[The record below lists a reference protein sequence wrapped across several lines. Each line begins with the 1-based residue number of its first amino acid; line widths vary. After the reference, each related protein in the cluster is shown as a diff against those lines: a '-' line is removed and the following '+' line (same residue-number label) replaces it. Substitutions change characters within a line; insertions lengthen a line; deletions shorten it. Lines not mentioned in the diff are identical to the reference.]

1 MSDSNPSGW
10 NTGVPQQGASPWG
23 QPSFQE
29 SGPVQPNPQQPG
41 QFYPQSGQQAAPST
55 GQQYQPYQPYQQYPA
70 DGQQA
75 ASPYQQFPAAD
86 QQSAVPYVQPGVSPY
101 GQPDASAAGKWSGL
115 AIAGFVL
122 GLVVVIISLFSGIVV
137 MAVLP
142 IALSARALVDIRRS
156 HKKGRAL
163 AIAGL
168 VLGGISA
175 ILYIIN
181 IILS

>member
-1 MSDSNPSGW
+1 MSDSNPSGL
-10 NTGVPQQGASPWG
+10 NTGVPQQGGSPWA

-29 SGPVQPNPQQPG
+29 SGTVQPDPQQPG

-55 GQQYQPYQPYQQYPA
+55 GQQYQPYQQYPA
-70 DGQQA
+70 GGQQA
-75 ASPYQQFPAAD
+75 ASPYQQFPTAD

-122 GLVVVIISLFSGIVV
+122 GLAVVIISLFSGIVV
-137 MAVLP
+137 MAALP
-142 IALSARALVDIRRS
+142 IALSARALVDIKRS
-156 HKKGRAL
+156 HKKGKGL